1 MAGGEVLDVDVVA
14 LAGAVGRGVV
24 VAEDAQPVAT
34 THRDLR
40 DERHEVVGDP
50 LRVLADRAGRVRADG
65 VEVAQDRDP
74 PRGVDVRD
82 IAQHQS
88 RSSPWSARKGWWPGA
103 ARSPRDRAAGAW
115 SPYTVADEE
124 NTSVEQ
130 PCRRM
135 ARSSENVDSEVVLVV
150 VQWQLHTFTD
160 GLQPREVDDRVDL
173 LRGEE
178 MFRLVAVGEV
188 ESVHRDVSVGECV
201 QSRHD
206 RGFGVP
212 EIVHDEDVVTRRRKM
227 DDGVRT
233 DVPGPTT
240 DQYSHAHTVCRGSSR
255 TTERSTQDRR

>member
-34 THRDLR
+34 THGDLR

-50 LRVLADRAGRVRADG
+50 LRVLADRAGRVGADG

-82 IAQHQS
+82 VAQHHLDHHLGPPVRAGGLERLVVLAIGHGSLVAVHGRGRGEHQ
-88 RSSPWSARKGWWPGA
+88 R
-103 ARSPRDRAAGAW
+103 RAAVPAHG
-115 SPYTVADEE
+115 SQQRE
-124 NTSVEQ
+124 
-130 PCRRM
+130 RRL
-135 ARSSENVDSEVVLVV
+135 EVVLVV

-188 ESVHRDVSVGECV
+188 ESVYRDVSVGECV

-212 EIVHDEDVVTRRRKM
+212 EIVHDENVVTRRRKM